1 MPRLRKYLW
10 RQKRRLSKL
19 DHTSAIPVVLLSPL
33 SHSQAQNLC
42 ESLVWSLEHAR
53 IYYQHSKP
61 PKNWTKN
68 TKTLDSERRRSS
80 TTDLDR
86 QPESRLV
93 LKVQV
98 PGCPHVLRWVS
109 QWLSLFRN
117 NIRSLFL
124 GSFYVVILSF
134 RYFMKQKY
142 FFKSGPPTWDG
153 MGYNR
158 AFWIILVQQ
167 FWNLTHRL
175 AWKRVIFKDA
185 GEDQIDGID
194 HESVPLAVSRVTCS
208 ILSCLLDCQLSSSCG
223 APHRT
228 IPAAA
233 ASQDQTH
240 PYWEGSP
247 QLKQLKHMHHCSFVE
262 WKSGMSDILWRFAR
276 LPVKLEANPPMSD
289 PGSWSVPMP
298 RTLACPPSLAG
309 PCLCSQLLDCPCG
322 RIEHGG
328 SRGFTASGR
337 WVWQPCGNQLSAGPV
352 KWFSTVDHFLRMEMV
367 QIKIVHIK

>member
-1 MPRLRKYLW
+1 M
-10 RQKRRLSKL
+10 
-19 DHTSAIPVVLLSPL
+19 
-33 SHSQAQNLC
+33 
-42 ESLVWSLEHAR
+42 
-53 IYYQHSKP
+53 
-61 PKNWTKN
+61 
-68 TKTLDSERRRSS
+68 
-80 TTDLDR
+80 
-86 QPESRLV
+86 
-93 LKVQV
+93 
-98 PGCPHVLRWVS
+98 
-109 QWLSLFRN
+109 FRN

-233 ASQDQTH
+233 ASQEIKPTH
-240 PYWEGSP
+240 IEKARPNLNNLNTCIIVLLWNGRAEG
-247 QLKQLKHMHHCSFVE
+247 
-262 WKSGMSDILWRFAR
+262 
-276 LPVKLEANPPMSD
+276 
-289 PGSWSVPMP
+289 
-298 RTLACPPSLAG
+298 RTFCG
-309 PCLCSQLLDCPCG
+309 GLLDC
-322 RIEHGG
+322 
-328 SRGFTASGR
+328 
-337 WVWQPCGNQLSAGPV
+337 Q
-352 KWFSTVDHFLRMEMV
+352 
-367 QIKIVHIK
+367 